1 MNPLKMKITIHK
13 TRMNK
18 ETGMK
23 IKLHLMQKNRK
34 KKRQKRIQIISEQ
47 VLLRLLFFMVNIK
60 LSIPQHFY
68 LVIQSSFYRKP
79 RKVKKKIVRNATV
92 LNDGSI
98 IRVRREKSTDE
109 SDEEYYTDT
118 SSDEENKEEEKQ
130 NEEAEATQEEPIK
143 EKTPE
148 PEGN

>member
-1 MNPLKMKITIHK
+1 MFY
-13 TRMNK
+13 
-18 ETGMK
+18 
-23 IKLHLMQKNRK
+23 NRK
-34 KKRQKRIQIISEQ
+34 T
-47 VLLRLLFFMVNIK
+47 
-60 LSIPQHFY
+60 
-68 LVIQSSFYRKP
+68 

-109 SDEEYYTDT
+109 SDEEYYTE
-118 SSDEENKEEEKQ
+118 SSSEEDEKEDENQ
-130 NEEAEATQEEPIK
+130 NAEAQEAQEEPIK

>member
-1 MNPLKMKITIHK
+1 MLN
-13 TRMNK
+13 
-18 ETGMK
+18 
-23 IKLHLMQKNRK
+23 
-34 KKRQKRIQIISEQ
+34 
-47 VLLRLLFFMVNIK
+47 FD
-60 LSIPQHFY
+60 IPAF
-68 LVIQSSFYRKP
+68 LYRKN